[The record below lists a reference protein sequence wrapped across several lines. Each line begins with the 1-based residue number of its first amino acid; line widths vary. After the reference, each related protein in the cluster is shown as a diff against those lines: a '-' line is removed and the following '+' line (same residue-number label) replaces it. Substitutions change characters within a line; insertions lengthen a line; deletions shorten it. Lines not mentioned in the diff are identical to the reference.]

1 MRRLAESRRGGA
13 YGAEATAP
21 TGRRYETQ
29 RPAICASG
37 DCPIA
42 LTIGSHPSSRRGLGA
57 GAAGALISIGP
68 FTALR
73 LFAGVTCMRSLL
85 SVRFTVVA
93 FWPSEGAAVVA
104 DTSRP
109 TRKQATAK
117 AAPAPPTKNR
127 ELRSMEVLPRSLS
140 PLVALTRR

>member
-1 MRRLAESRRGGA
+1 MPAASAEGKCQ
-13 YGAEATAP
+13 
-21 TGRRYETQ
+21 ETQ
-29 RPAICASG
+29 RPATWANG

-85 SVRFTVVA
+85 SVRLTVVA

-104 DTSRP
+104 ETSSP
-109 TRKQATAK
+109 MRKQATAK
-117 AAPAPPTKNR
+117 AAPAPPTKYR

-140 PLVALTRR
+140 SLVALTRR